1 MVFFKWILPKF
12 FKLMMN
18 SWNCAS
24 NLCKKNHRQWHRSFL
39 KIVGTLSQ
47 VGDAALQKPNLPP
60 RGVPNPN
67 SGGARFTA
75 RLSDLYGSNNSS
87 GHLWEKKIYHQV
99 IKKKKESKEKWSQH
113 ENTIIIKEFYYRY
126 LKLKVLKQQQTLV
139 NKIHKY
145 RPSPP
150 RKTTD
155 HGYVLIIHNFTKE
168 KNGLIFSCSRKKKEA
183 PWFWSKIDYFY
194 HRLPP
199 VLCYYYHCYY
209 LLRFC

>member
-1 MVFFKWILPKF
+1 MEWFYKMVFFKWILPKF

-24 NLCKKNHRQWHRSFL
+24 KFVQKNHRQWHRSFL

-113 ENTIIIKEFYYRY
+113 ENTIIIKKFYYRY
-126 LKLKVLKQQQTLV
+126 LKLKVLKS
-139 NKIHKY
+139 N
-145 RPSPP
+145 
-150 RKTTD
+150 
-155 HGYVLIIHNFTKE
+155 HNF
-168 KNGLIFSCSRKKKEA
+168 
-183 PWFWSKIDYFY
+183 
-194 HRLPP
+194 
-199 VLCYYYHCYY
+199 
-209 LLRFC
+209 

>member
-1 MVFFKWILPKF
+1 MEWFYKWSSSNEFYLNPSNWWWIREIVLQKF
-12 FKLMMN
+12 LQ
-18 SWNCAS
+18 
-24 NLCKKNHRQWHRSFL
+24 KKIHRQWHRSFL

-113 ENTIIIKEFYYRY
+113 ENTIIIKQILLQIFEIEGPQFNNS
-126 LKLKVLKQQQTLV
+126 KL
-139 NKIHKY
+139 
-145 RPSPP
+145 
-150 RKTTD
+150 
-155 HGYVLIIHNFTKE
+155 
-168 KNGLIFSCSRKKKEA
+168 
-183 PWFWSKIDYFY
+183 
-194 HRLPP
+194 
-199 VLCYYYHCYY
+199 
-209 LLRFC
+209 